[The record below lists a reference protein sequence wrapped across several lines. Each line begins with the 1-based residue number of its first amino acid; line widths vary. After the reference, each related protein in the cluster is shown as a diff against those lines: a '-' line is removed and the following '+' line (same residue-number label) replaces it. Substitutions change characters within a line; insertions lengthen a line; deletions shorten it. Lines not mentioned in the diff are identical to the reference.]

1 MLAEYWWIDNKREP
15 LEIIPAAQRPMPRD
29 YILPL
34 KYASLTIYWC
44 DRSGVPVWLMARVFN
59 TESWWNPNARNSIGA
74 AGLGQIMPFNLEK
87 FAVLYN
93 EGNPIDPY
101 DPATAIRVS
110 TLYMADLLVT
120 LGDWKRSIA
129 AYNAGPYMPP
139 ARWKPETIRYVKSV
153 WGE

>member
-1 MLAEYWWIDNKREP
+1 M
-15 LEIIPAAQRPMPRD
+15 
-29 YILPL
+29 
-34 KYASLTIYWC
+34 S
-44 DRSGVPVWLMARVFN
+44 RVFM

-110 TLYMADLLVT
+110 TLYMADLLATV
-120 LGDWKRSIA
+120 GDWKRSIA
-129 AYNAGPYMPP
+129 SYNAGPYMPP
-139 ARWKPETIRYVKSV
+139 ARWKPETIRYVRMV